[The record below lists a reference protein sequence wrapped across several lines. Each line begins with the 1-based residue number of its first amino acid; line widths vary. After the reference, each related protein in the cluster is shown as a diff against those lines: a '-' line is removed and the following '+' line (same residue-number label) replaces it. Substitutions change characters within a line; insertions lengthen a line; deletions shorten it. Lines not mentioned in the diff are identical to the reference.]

1 VWAGLD
7 AEWKSAAAGVALA
20 ELALSGCSTST
31 DHHYVFP
38 SGAEG
43 LIEAEVGAARE
54 IGLRFHPC
62 RGSMDLGKSTGGLP
76 PDEVVEDADAILDH
90 TQAVVRRYHDP
101 QPGSMLRIA
110 VAPCSP
116 FSATERLMRDS
127 ASLARAMG
135 VRLHTHIAETLDEEQ
150 FCQERFGLRPREV
163 LDELGWLGPDVWL

>member
-1 VWAGLD
+1 
-7 AEWKSAAAGVALA
+7 
-20 ELALSGCSTST
+20 
-31 DHHYVFP
+31 
-38 SGAEG
+38 
-43 LIEAEVGAARE
+43 
-54 IGLRFHPC
+54 
-62 RGSMDLGKSTGGLP
+62 MDLGKSTGGLP

-135 VRLHTHIAETLDEEQ
+135 VRLHTHIAETLDEQ
-150 FCQERFGLRPREV
+150 RFCEERFGVRPLEL
-163 LDELGWLGPDVWL
+163 LDEWGWLGPEVWLAHCVHLSDVFGESSKSSQSAAEG